1 MLANGVRLS
10 LLAGPGV
17 PVPVPS
23 DILDSLTSVSV
34 TVPSSGPSAFELS
47 FEIGQRSPLHTLF
60 LLTGGALPPIFRVVL
75 IAILNGTPEPL
86 IDGVITKH
94 DLSSGE
100 GGRSTLRVTGEDLS
114 RVMDYIPF
122 DGLPYPAM
130 PPEARVLICLA
141 KYAVLGVIP
150 KVIPSVL
157 IDVPVPTS
165 RIPIHHGTD
174 LAYMR
179 ALAEDVG
186 YTFYLEPGPAPG
198 TSFGYWGPL
207 LKVGVPQPAL
217 NIDMDAHTN
226 VESLSF
232 SVDTEA
238 KATQIVWMQEPLS
251 KAIIP
256 VPVPTLNPLA
266 PPLGLIPLISKRF
279 ENMVGTGGLSTPQ
292 AIMRAL
298 AADAAK
304 AGGVSAQGSLNVV
317 RYGRLLRARALVG
330 VRGAGPSFDG
340 LYYVESVTHSIK
352 RGEYKQ
358 SFRLNRGEVLSITPR
373 VPA

>member
-1 MLANGVRLS
+1 MFADGVRLG
-10 LLAGPGV
+10 LFAGPGV
-17 PVPVPS
+17 PVPVPREV
-23 DILDSLTSVSV
+23 LDSLMSASV
-34 TVPSSGPSAFELS
+34 TVSSNGPTAFELS

-60 LLTGGALPPIFRVVL
+60 LLTSGALPPIFRVVL
-75 IAILNGTPEPL
+75 VAILDGTPETL
-86 IDGVITKH
+86 VDGVITKH
-94 DLSSGE
+94 DISPGE
-100 GGRSTLRVTGEDLS
+100 GGRSTLRITGEDLS

-186 YTFYLEPGPAPG
+186 YTFYMEPGPAPG

-217 NIDMDAHTN
+217 NVDMDAHTN
-226 VESLSF
+226 VETLSF
-232 SVDTEA
+232 TVDTEA
-238 KATQIVWMQEPLS
+238 KATQLVWIHEPITKVILP
-251 KAIIP
+251 IP
-256 VPVPTLNPLA
+256 VPSLNPLA
-266 PPLGLIPLISKRF
+266 PPLGLIPLLSKRF
-279 ENMVGTGGLSTPQ
+279 ENVPGTGGLSTPQ
-292 AIMRAL
+292 AIMRAF
-298 AADAAK
+298 ARDAAQS
-304 AGGVSAQGSLNVV
+304 GGITANGSLDIV

-373 VPA
+373 VPV

>member
-1 MLANGVRLS
+1 MFAEGVRLS
-10 LLAGPGV
+10 LLAGPGL
-17 PVPVPS
+17 PVPVPRE
-23 DILDSLTSVSV
+23 ILDSLTSASV
-34 TVPSSGPSAFELS
+34 TVPSTGPTVFELS
-47 FEIGQRSPLHTLF
+47 FEVGQRSPLHTLF
-60 LLTGGALPPIFRVVL
+60 MLSGGALPPIFRVVL
-75 IAILNGTPEPL
+75 IAIVKGTPETL
-86 IDGVITKH
+86 VDGVITKH
-94 DLSSGE
+94 DLSPGE
-100 GGRSTLRVTGEDLS
+100 GGRATLRVTGEDLS

-165 RIPIHHGTD
+165 RIPLHHGTD
-174 LAYMR
+174 LGYMR

-186 YTFYLEPGPAPG
+186 YTFYMEPGPAPG

-226 VESLSF
+226 VENLNF
-232 SVDTEA
+232 TVDTEA
-238 KATQIVWMQEPLS
+238 KATQVVWIQEPLS

-256 VPVPTLNPLA
+256 IPVPSLNPLA
-266 PPLGLIPLISKRF
+266 PPLGLIPLLSKRF
-279 ENMVGTGGLSTPQ
+279 EAVRGTGGLSTPQ
-292 AIMRAL
+292 AIMRAF
-298 AADAAK
+298 AQGASQS
-304 AGGVSAQGSLNVV
+304 GGVSGQGTLDIA
-317 RYGRLLRARALVG
+317 RYGRLLRSRALVG